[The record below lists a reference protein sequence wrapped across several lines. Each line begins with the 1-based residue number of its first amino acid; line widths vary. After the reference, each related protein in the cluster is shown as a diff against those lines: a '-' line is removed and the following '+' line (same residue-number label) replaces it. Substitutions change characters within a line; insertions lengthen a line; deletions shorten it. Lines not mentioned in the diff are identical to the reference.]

1 MGAGIPQSQTAEC
14 TKEGGTLVGAG
25 AGAEDSEQRDWGRW
39 GRGRDASP
47 RRAPVGLREQ
57 KRQIPAPTAAP
68 GSRTGLCSEKAAAG
82 PPSSRRGGHHP
93 RPRPT
98 PGLPG
103 WGRGGET
110 LGSPP
115 PPPQRSSAGI
125 ESWEAGRLHPL
136 TSSRDFQIP
145 PQRAEVPW
153 GYFKGCCWRWGGWTG
168 PGNCRVQVPGQGV
181 ATGGQEPRAGMRA
194 HRRSRGLGTGKG

>member
-1 MGAGIPQSQTAEC
+1 MH
-14 TKEGGTLVGAG
+14 EGGRHSSRGWSRSRGLGAKRLGTLGEGERRFPQTRSRGAQG
-25 AGAEDSEQRDWGRW
+25 TKAADS
-39 GRGRDASP
+39 SP
-47 RRAPVGLREQ
+47 HRRPGIQDRSVFRESS
-57 KRQIPAPTAAP
+57 
-68 GSRTGLCSEKAAAG
+68 SRTAILKKGR
-82 PPSSRRGGHHP
+82 PPP

-98 PGLPG
+98 LGLPG

-181 ATGGQEPRAGMRA
+181 ATGGQEPRAGMGA
-194 HRRSRGLGTGKG
+194 QRRSRGLGTGKG